1 MGEYNDCPPAVNGLV
16 PMGATY
22 MLVRALTNGKMVTS
36 VGHQIYSPGFGS
48 LMRFDPSPAIGM
60 RDPVANMAH
69 EIG

>member
-16 PMGATY
+16 PVGRKY
-22 MLVRALTNGKMVTS
+22 MLVRALTNGKMVTT
-36 VGHQIYSPGFGS
+36 VGTAISSADAGS
-48 LMRFDPSPAIGM
+48 IMRFDPSPAIGM